1 MLRARFAAIVVPL
14 IPLVS
19 GCGAG
24 CSDVAVSDTVRVRL
38 DAQTMGDDHLLHVEL
53 CQDGSCSEIDTPAG
67 EAVMTL
73 SVREL
78 SPASDLE
85 MPGEITA
92 EVTDASGRVDGSTS
106 APFDFEDYT
115 AEGGCESALSQ
126 VITVQASRAPG

>member
-14 IPLVS
+14 IPLVG

-38 DAQTMGDDHLLHVEL
+38 DAQTMADDHVLHVEL
-53 CQDGSCSEIDTPAG
+53 CQDGSCSEIDTPAVQ
-67 EAVMTL
+67 AVIKL
-73 SVREL
+73 SLSEL
-78 SPASDLE
+78 RPAPDLE

-92 EVTDASGRVDGSTS
+92 EVTDASGRVVGSTS